1 MDIHGCRHGT
11 SASVCGGPIP
21 QPTRHG
27 IKSAIYTHGPRPSNL
42 QGCLV
47 SVERFGLSLSTVCAK
62 SRLTAHLLFVMPSR
76 IRQCSAQTVHVHP
89 TTLQEQD
96 DRLGLGAMNLW
107 RDYLRVTTRDL
118 D

>member
-42 QGCLV
+42 QGYLV
-47 SVERFGLSLSTVCAK
+47 SVERFGLSLST
-62 SRLTAHLLFVMPSR
+62 
-76 IRQCSAQTVHVHP
+76 QCSLCMSRVEVWQFSLQQTARVRHLKT
-89 TTLQEQD
+89 TTLQEHD
-96 DRLGLGAMNLW
+96 GRLGAMNLW
-107 RDYLRVTTRDL
+107 RGYLRVTTRFL